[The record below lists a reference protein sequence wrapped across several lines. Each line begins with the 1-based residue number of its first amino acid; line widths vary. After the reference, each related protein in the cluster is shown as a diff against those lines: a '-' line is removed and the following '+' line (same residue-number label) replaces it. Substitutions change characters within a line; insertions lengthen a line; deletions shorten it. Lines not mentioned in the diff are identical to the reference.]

1 MPEVV
6 IPYKP
11 RRLQKFLHNQIPK
24 NRFNVII
31 AHRRS
36 GKTVLCI
43 NHLIR
48 AALTNPQPNPRYAFI
63 APTFKQG
70 KSTAWDYIKNYCRN
84 IPYIKF
90 NESELRCDFPNGSRV
105 TILGAENDQALR
117 GIFLDGC
124 VFDETQNISP
134 VLFPEIIR
142 PALADRKG
150 WCIFIGTPKG
160 QNYFY
165 KLHKQ
170 ALEEEDWWTATYKS
184 SETKVLDDKELS
196 AAKRVMSK
204 DLYEQEFQ
212 CSFQAAITGSYYGK
226 IIEELEKSNRITEV
240 PYDDNLKTETWWDLG
255 LKDSTAIW
263 FVQRLQ
269 SQLRVIDYYENS
281 GEGLDFYADVLD
293 SKPYKYDRHIAPHDI
308 KVRELG
314 AYGKSRLET
323 ALELGISFDIAP
335 KLSIDDGIEM
345 VRKTLPQCY
354 FDKNKTYQGT
364 EALKAYQKKWDE
376 RNQCFKNRPTHNF
389 ASHPS
394 DAFRTGC
401 TFFGGKVSNWKKR
414 IKVNT
419 SYIV

>member
-1 MPEVV
+1 MQEVI

-11 RRLQKFLHNQIPK
+11 RGLQKFLHNQIPK
-24 NRFNVII
+24 SRFNVIV

-70 KSTAWDYIKNYCRN
+70 KSTAWDYIKNYSRN

-90 NESELRCDFPNGSRV
+90 NESELRCDFPNGSRI

-134 VLFPEIIR
+134 ALFPEIIR

-170 ALEEEDWWTATYKS
+170 AETENGWWTEVYKAS
-184 SETKVLDDKELS
+184 KTKVLDNEELT
-196 AAKRVMSK
+196 AAQRVMSK
-204 DLYEQEFQ
+204 DLYEQEFE

-240 PYDDNLKTETWWDLG
+240 PYDENLKTETWWDLG

-269 SQLRVIDYYENS
+269 NELRVIDYYENS
-281 GEGLDFYADVLD
+281 GEGLDFYADIID

-323 ALELGISFDIAP
+323 ALELGISFDVSP
-335 KLSIDDGIEM
+335 KLSIEDGIEM

-376 RNQCFKNRPTHNF
+376 KNQCFKNRPTHNF

-401 TFFGGKVSNWKKR
+401 AFFGGKVSNWKNK
-414 IKVNT
+414 IKVDT

>member
-31 AHRRS
+31 AYRRS

-170 ALEEEDWWTATYKS
+170 ALEEEDWWTATYKA
-184 SETKVLDDKELS
+184 SETKVLDDKELA

-226 IIEELEKSNRITEV
+226 IIEELEQNKRITEV

-335 KLSIDDGIEM
+335 KLSIEDGIEM

>member
-11 RRLQKFLHNQIPK
+11 RKLQKFLHNQIPK
-24 NRFNVII
+24 HRFNVII

-90 NESELRCDFPNGSRV
+90 NESELRCDFPNGSRI

-142 PALADRKG
+142 PSLADRKG

-170 ALEEEDWWTATYKS
+170 ALEEEDWWTGTYKAS
-184 SETKVLDDKELS
+184 QTKVLDDKELS
-196 AAKRVMSK
+196 AAQRVMSK
-204 DLYEQEFQ
+204 DLYEQEFE

-240 PYDDNLKTETWWDLG
+240 PYDENLKTETWWDLG

-335 KLSIDDGIEM
+335 KLSIEDGIEM

-401 TFFGGKVSNWKKR
+401 TFFGGKVSDWKKK
-414 IKVNT
+414 IKVDT
-419 SYIV
+419 SYVV

>member
-24 NRFNVII
+24 HRFNVII

-70 KSTAWDYIKNYCRN
+70 KSTAWDYIKNYSRN

-90 NESELRCDFPNGSRV
+90 NESELRCDFPNGSRI

-142 PALADRKG
+142 PSLADRKG

-170 ALEEEDWWTATYKS
+170 ALEEEDWWTGTYKAS
-184 SETKVLDDKELS
+184 QTKVLDDKELS
-196 AAKRVMSK
+196 AAQRVMSK
-204 DLYEQEFQ
+204 DLYEQEFE

-240 PYDDNLKTETWWDLG
+240 PYDENLKTETWWDLG

-269 SQLRVIDYYENS
+269 SQLRIIDYYENS

-335 KLSIDDGIEM
+335 KLSIEDGIEM

-401 TFFGGKVSNWKKR
+401 TFFGGKVSDWKKK
-414 IKVNT
+414 IKVDT
-419 SYIV
+419 SYVV

>member
-11 RRLQKFLHNQIPK
+11 RKLQKFLHNQIPK
-24 NRFNVII
+24 HRFNVII

-170 ALEEEDWWTATYKS
+170 ALEEEDWWTATYKA

-263 FVQRLQ
+263 FIQRLQ

-335 KLSIDDGIEM
+335 KLSIEDGIEM

>member
-11 RRLQKFLHNQIPK
+11 RKLQKFLHNQIPK
-24 NRFNVII
+24 HRFNVII

-90 NESELRCDFPNGSRV
+90 NESELRCDFPNGSRI

-142 PALADRKG
+142 PSLADRKG

-170 ALEEEDWWTATYKS
+170 ALEEEDWWTGTYKAS
-184 SETKVLDDKELS
+184 QTKVLDDKELS
-196 AAKRVMSK
+196 AAQRVMSK
-204 DLYEQEFQ
+204 DLYEQEFE

-240 PYDDNLKTETWWDLG
+240 PYDENLKTETWWDLG

-314 AYGKSRLET
+314 AYGKSRLES
-323 ALELGISFDIAP
+323 ALELGISFDVAP
-335 KLSIDDGIEM
+335 KLSIEDGIEM

-376 RNQCFKNRPTHNF
+376 KNQCFKNRPTHNF

-401 TFFGGKVSNWKKR
+401 TFFGGKVSDWKKK
-414 IKVNT
+414 IKVDT
-419 SYIV
+419 SYVV

>member
-11 RRLQKFLHNQIPK
+11 RRLQKFLHNQILK
-24 NRFNVII
+24 HRFNVII

-90 NESELRCDFPNGSRV
+90 NESELRCDFPNGSRI

-142 PALADRKG
+142 PSLADRKG

-170 ALEEEDWWTATYKS
+170 ALEEEDWWTGTYKAS
-184 SETKVLDDKELS
+184 QTKVLDDKELS

-240 PYDDNLKTETWWDLG
+240 PYDENLKTETWWDLG

-323 ALELGISFDIAP
+323 ALELGISFDVAP
-335 KLSIDDGIEM
+335 KLSIEDGIEM

-401 TFFGGKVSNWKKR
+401 TFFGGKVSDWKKK
-414 IKVNT
+414 IKVDT

>member
-170 ALEEEDWWTATYKS
+170 ALEEEDWWTATYKA

-335 KLSIDDGIEM
+335 KLSIEDGIEM

>member
-43 NHLIR
+43 IHLIR

-170 ALEEEDWWTATYKS
+170 ALEEEDWWTATYKA
-184 SETKVLDDKELS
+184 SETKVLDDKELA

-226 IIEELEKSNRITEV
+226 IIEELEKNNRITEV

-335 KLSIDDGIEM
+335 KLSIEDGIEM

>member
-11 RRLQKFLHNQIPK
+11 MKLQKFLHNQILK
-24 NRFNVII
+24 HRFNVII

-48 AALTNPQPNPRYAFI
+48 AALTNPQPNPRYAII

-70 KSTAWDYIKNYCRN
+70 KSTAWDYIKNYSRN

-90 NESELRCDFPNGSRV
+90 NESELRCDFPNGSRI

-142 PALADRKG
+142 PSLADRKG

-170 ALEEEDWWTATYKS
+170 ALEEEDWWTGTYKAS
-184 SETKVLDDKELS
+184 QTKVLDDKELS
-196 AAKRVMSK
+196 AAQRVMSK
-204 DLYEQEFQ
+204 DLYEQEFE

-240 PYDDNLKTETWWDLG
+240 PYDENLKTETWWDLG

-263 FVQRLQ
+263 FIQRLQ

-323 ALELGISFDIAP
+323 ALELGISFDVAP
-335 KLSIDDGIEM
+335 KLSIEDGIEM

-401 TFFGGKVSNWKKR
+401 TFFGGKVSDWKKK
-414 IKVNT
+414 IKVDT
-419 SYIV
+419 SYVV

>member
-170 ALEEEDWWTATYKS
+170 ALEEEDWWTATYKA
-184 SETKVLDDKELS
+184 SETKVLDDKELA

-226 IIEELEKSNRITEV
+226 IIEELEKNNRITEV

-335 KLSIDDGIEM
+335 KLSIEDGIEM

>member
-24 NRFNVII
+24 HRFNVIV

-48 AALTNPQPNPRYAFI
+48 AALINTQPNPRYAFI

-90 NESELRCDFPNGSRV
+90 NESELRCDFPNGSRI

-142 PALADRKG
+142 PSLADRKG

-170 ALEEEDWWTATYKS
+170 ALEEEDWWTGTYKAS
-184 SETKVLDDKELS
+184 QTKVLDDKELS
-196 AAKRVMSK
+196 AAQRVMSK
-204 DLYEQEFQ
+204 DLYEQEFE

-226 IIEELEKSNRITEV
+226 IIEELEKSNRITDV
-240 PYDDNLKTETWWDLG
+240 PYDENLKTETWWDLG

-269 SQLRVIDYYENS
+269 SQLRIIDYYENS

-335 KLSIDDGIEM
+335 KLSIEDGIEM

-354 FDKNKTYQGT
+354 FDQNKTYQGI

-401 TFFGGKVSNWKKR
+401 TFFGGKVSDWKKK
-414 IKVNT
+414 IKVDT
-419 SYIV
+419 SYVV

>member
-1 MPEVV
+1 M
-6 IPYKP
+6 
-11 RRLQKFLHNQIPK
+11 
-24 NRFNVII
+24 
-31 AHRRS
+31 
-36 GKTVLCI
+36 
-43 NHLIR
+43 
-48 AALTNPQPNPRYAFI
+48 
-63 APTFKQG
+63 
-70 KSTAWDYIKNYCRN
+70 
-84 IPYIKF
+84 
-90 NESELRCDFPNGSRV
+90 
-105 TILGAENDQALR
+105 
-117 GIFLDGC
+117 
-124 VFDETQNISP
+124 
-134 VLFPEIIR
+134 
-142 PALADRKG
+142 
-150 WCIFIGTPKG
+150 
-160 QNYFY
+160 
-165 KLHKQ
+165 
-170 ALEEEDWWTATYKS
+170 EEEDWWTATYKA

-196 AAKRVMSK
+196 AAQRVMSK

-240 PYDDNLKTETWWDLG
+240 PYDENLKTETWWDLG

-335 KLSIDDGIEM
+335 KLSIEDGIEM

>member
-11 RRLQKFLHNQIPK
+11 RKLQKFLHNQIPK

-170 ALEEEDWWTATYKS
+170 ALEEEDWWTGTYKAS
-184 SETKVLDDKELS
+184 QTKVLDDKELS

-226 IIEELEKSNRITEV
+226 IIEELEQNKRITEV

-335 KLSIDDGIEM
+335 KLSIEDGIEM